1 MKSWRKPVFLFRGD
15 DLGSLSDSEKQMI
28 LKEVVAK
35 LPKIRQVIK
44 ISQTEL
50 GNKVGLSRQS
60 ISAIERG
67 CVPMSWSVFLAIML
81 VVLTNEPDAFDILDN
96 QEIIH
101 KVVENLK
108 TNS

>member
-1 MKSWRKPVFLFRGD
+1 MGP
-15 DLGSLSDSEKQMI
+15 LSDSEKQTI
-28 LKEVVAK
+28 LEEIVAK
-35 LPKIRQVIK
+35 LPKIRQMIG

-67 CVPMSWSVFLAIML
+67 CVPLSWSVFLAIML
-81 VVLTNEPDAFDILDN
+81 VVLTNEPDAFDMLDN

-101 KVVENLK
+101 KVVESLK

>member
-1 MKSWRKPVFLFRGD
+1 MSP
-15 DLGSLSDSEKQMI
+15 LSDREKQMI
-28 LKEVVAK
+28 RKEVVAK
-35 LPKIRQVIK
+35 LPQIRQVIK